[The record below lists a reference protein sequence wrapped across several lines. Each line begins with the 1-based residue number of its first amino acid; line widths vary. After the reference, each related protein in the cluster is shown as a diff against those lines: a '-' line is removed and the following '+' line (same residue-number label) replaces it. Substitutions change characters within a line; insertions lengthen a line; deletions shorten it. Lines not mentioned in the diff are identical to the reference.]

1 MSTLTDR
8 CVRIRSVF
16 GSEGEALARRI
27 HTALGFAET
36 VSLAEAFLAQRIRS
50 LNPEVAW
57 VRDLVERLMLDPSLL
72 RVEHVAK
79 AFGVGE
85 RSLQRLFRKYVGVSP
100 KWVIRRY
107 RLHEAAE
114 QLRGPTP
121 PALAELAAALG
132 YADQAHFAREFK
144 QVVGRTPRDFHVLWR
159 SARRVRGSAGGG
171 QS

>member
-1 MSTLTDR
+1 
-8 CVRIRSVF
+8 
-16 GSEGEALARRI
+16 
-27 HTALGFAET
+27 
-36 VSLAEAFLAQRIRS
+36 
-50 LNPEVAW
+50 
-57 VRDLVERLMLDPSLL
+57 MLDRSLL

-114 QLRGPTP
+114 QLKRPTP
-121 PALAELAAALG
+121 PALAELATALG

-144 QVVGRTPRDFHVLWR
+144 QVVGRTPRDFHAFWR
-159 SARRVRGSAGGG
+159 SAPRVRGSPPRH
-171 QS
+171 